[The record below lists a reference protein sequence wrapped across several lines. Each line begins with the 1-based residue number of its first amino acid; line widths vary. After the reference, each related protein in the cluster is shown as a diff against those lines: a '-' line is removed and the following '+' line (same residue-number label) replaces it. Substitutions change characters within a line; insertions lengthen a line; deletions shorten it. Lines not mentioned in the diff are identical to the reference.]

1 METPPQTTGSSQAM
15 GLSETMGLSPLSGR
29 RPRLPKRLPRRF
41 WIVAASVVYTVSLHF
56 AYIYYLCPIFSATN
70 WVYQPRSPALVAI
83 AWICA
88 LLPSLWLRDAIRRPS
103 SVAASVLY
111 PFLHIP
117 ACIIPTYMDLDIEPT
132 RLATL
137 ILVLTCCFS
146 ALTFCDRLP
155 PLKLPTVRLPAV
167 IFWGAVAAL
176 GLAGY
181 ATLIRLFGLRYHAPT
196 VAEVYGVRDEFAIA
210 LDERGGAFAGYIVN
224 WLSEVVN
231 PLLIV
236 WGAMHRRYWLVVI
249 GAVGS
254 YFMYAVSGMK
264 SAPFSVPAML
274 LGVYLVLR
282 YRRRLTTAIMMGSV
296 ALVLVS
302 MLIDSLTHDIVMSNF
317 VLRRR
322 ITTPGIMTGLYFD
335 YFSSH
340 PKAMLGYGLFK
351 AFGDYPYELK
361 PPDIIGEVYFPWGGS
376 HANAHPFL
384 DAYANFGIGGMAVF
398 TGIWMLFL
406 WAFDSVGRDR
416 RKTILSALAVLR
428 AALKWMDVS
437 LLTSMLTHGGGLW
450 LLLVL
455 VAPHQRLRPRR
466 AWLRLRRPRRA
477 SLPLASRGRRRIG

>member
-1 METPPQTTGSSQAM
+1 MSGPLPPTRH
-15 GLSETMGLSPLSGR
+15 GLAR
-29 RPRLPKRLPRRF
+29 RLPHRF
-41 WIVAASVVYTVSLHF
+41 WIVAGSVAYTVALHL
-56 AYIYYLCPIFSATN
+56 AYVYYLCPIFYATN
-70 WVYQPRSPALVAI
+70 WVYEPSSGALVAI
-83 AWICA
+83 GWICA
-88 LLPSLWLRDAIRRPS
+88 LLPSLWLRDSMRRPS
-103 SVAASVLY
+103 TVAVSVLY

-117 ACIIPTYMDLDIEPT
+117 ACIIPTYMRLDITPMS
-132 RLATL
+132 LAGL
-137 ILVLTCCFS
+137 ILVLTGCFT
-146 ALTFCDRLP
+146 ALTFTDRLP
-155 PLKLPTVRLPAV
+155 PLKLPSVRLPSV

-181 ATLIRLFGLRYHAPT
+181 ATLVQLFGLRVHAPT
-196 VAEVYGVRDEFAIA
+196 VAEVYGVRDEFATA

-236 WGAMHRRYWLVVI
+236 WGAMYRRYWLVVV
-249 GAVGS
+249 GAAGS

-264 SAPFSVPAML
+264 SAPFSVPALL

-282 YRRRLTTAIMMGSV
+282 YRRRLTTAVMTGSL

-302 MLIDSLTHDIVMSNF
+302 MLIDSLTHNIVMSNY

-340 PKAMLGYGLFK
+340 QKAFLGYGLLK

-361 PPDIIGEVYFPWGGS
+361 PPDIIGEEYFPWGGS

-384 DAYANFGIGGMAVF
+384 DAYANFGVGGIVAFTAV
-398 TGIWMLFL
+398 WMLVL

-416 RKTILSALAVLR
+416 GKMLLSSLAVLR

-455 VAPHQRLRPRR
+455 VAPRGRTRPKHALLRIRPSRR
-466 AWLRLRRPRRA
+466 
-477 SLPLASRGRRRIG
+477 SLTAASRAEEGSGGTVT